1 MTKCNLTHPADKEI
15 SSHFKFIC
23 SINNVL
29 PTQRVFVKVKDTH
42 THTHTHKNA
51 ECWKTVNGGKE
62 ISFQET
68 SCWGKMSERKRLTR
82 LKYSES
88 KWTVCLKSKV
98 YNICDTVCFSLIILL
113 KPIGVHWRTQK
124 QIHSHTVFSCLMSHS
139 SFSAPRRAL
148 RVCVY

>member
-1 MTKCNLTHPADKEI
+1 MTKCNFTHPADKDI

-29 PTQRVFVKVKDTH
+29 PTQRVFVKVKDTHTH

-82 LKYSES
+82 LKYSEF

-98 YNICDTVCFSLIILL
+98 YNMCDTVCFSLIILL
-113 KPIGVHWRTQK
+113 TLQK
-124 QIHSHTVFSCLMSHS
+124 KAYWSSLKDTKTNSLPHSVQLFNVPQFL
-139 SFSAPRRAL
+139 
-148 RVCVY
+148 